1 MGASRNERFKNII
14 FLTFSLKLKTLSFTS
29 VSSPDHLISPS
40 GPGATARGSLGSPPG
55 LPGSLGQ
62 GQRCNEASNNQK
74 IRDTPLSSSFLS
86 TTNEP

>member
-1 MGASRNERFKNII
+1 MGEHAQAPRVWVRAEMKDLILNII
-14 FLTFSLKLKTLSFTS
+14 FLTFSLKLYTLSFTS

-62 GQRCNEASNNQK
+62 GQRCNEA
-74 IRDTPLSSSFLS
+74 
-86 TTNEP
+86 